1 MLKNKERRKG
11 IFNFIADLLFVPKC
25 AGCGERMLPNE
36 KGCLCG
42 VCSVV
47 YQSERDKECAK
58 CGKDMSHCTCSTENL
73 QKAKIDVL
81 SKLTVYR
88 PRSNDFVIN
97 QMIFKLKKTSEY
109 NLVEFLACELASSIK
124 SVINPT
130 DDFIITY
137 APRSNKAI
145 QKYGYDHME
154 FLSCRTA
161 QLLGLKWAK
170 LLKRHSNVEQK
181 TLSYTERL
189 KNIALSFDNPRKV
202 DIKGKHIILMDDIV
216 TSGATLSAAARK
228 LRKNGAKSVFCA
240 VIAISRSTYIKYRIK
255 KKLYNKY

>member
-1 MLKNKERRKG
+1 MEGRKG
-11 IFNFIADLLFVPKC
+11 LFRFIADLLFVPKC

-36 KGCLCG
+36 GGCLCKL
-42 VCSVV
+42 CTVV
-47 YQSERDKECAK
+47 YDSERNKECAK
-58 CGKDMSHCTCSTENL
+58 CGKTLPHCSCSTENL
-73 QKAKIDVL
+73 QKAKIEAL

-109 NLVEFLACELASSIK
+109 NLVEFLSRELASSIEN
-124 SVINPT
+124 VLQPT

-137 APRSNKAI
+137 APRSNKAM

-154 FLSCRTA
+154 LVSKRTA
-161 QLLGLKWAK
+161 KLLGLKWAK
-170 LLKRHSNVEQK
+170 LLKRNSNLEQK

-216 TSGATLSAAARK
+216 TSGATLGAGARK

-255 KKLYNKY
+255 KKLHNKY

>member
-1 MLKNKERRKG
+1 MEGKKG
-11 IFNFIADLLFVPKC
+11 LFKFIADLLFVPKC

-42 VCSVV
+42 LCAVV
-47 YQSERDKECAK
+47 YDSERDKECAK
-58 CGKDMSHCTCSTENL
+58 CGKDLSHCSCSTENL
-73 QKAKIDVL
+73 QKAKIEVL

-88 PRSNDFVIN
+88 PHSNDFVIN

-109 NLVEFLACELASSIK
+109 NLVEFLSHELASSIEN
-124 SVINPT
+124 VIQPT
-130 DDFIITY
+130 EDFIVTY
-137 APRSNKAI
+137 APRSDKAM

-154 FLSCRTA
+154 FVSRRTA
-161 QLLGLKWAK
+161 KLLGLKWAK

-189 KNIALSFDNPRKV
+189 KNIALSFDNPKNV

-216 TSGATLSAAARK
+216 TSGATLCAGARK
-228 LRKNGAKSVFCA
+228 LRKNGAKSVVCA

-255 KKLYNKY
+255 KKAHSNGCWR